1 MIPIIGDVIREVGE
15 TVRELIPDADKRMEI
30 EVRLAEI
37 ASQADERE
45 TQLLLGQIDV
55 NKADA
60 QSGNMFQAGWR
71 PFIGWTCGAALAYT
85 WIAAPVMK
93 VGFRLVELPIIDPSQ
108 IYPIVLAMLGVAGM
122 RTFEKTVGVA
132 AGATVSPTVTAPP
145 KQMSKESSP
154 LKKLRKFFT

>member
-45 TQLLLGQIDV
+45 TQLLLGQIEV

-60 QSGNMFQAGWR
+60 SSGNLFQAGWR
-71 PFIGWTCGAALAYT
+71 PFIGWTCGSALAYT
-85 WIAAPVMK
+85 WIVAPIAQAI
-93 VGFRLVELPIIDPSQ
+93 FHLTALPIIDPSQ
-108 IYPIVLAMLGVAGM
+108 IYPIVLAMLGIGGM
-122 RTFEKTVGVA
+122 RSFEKFHGVDTTKDNPIPQA
-132 AGATVSPTVTAPP
+132 ALKAPDKGSVP
-145 KQMSKESSP
+145 F
-154 LKKLRKFFT
+154 KKLRKFFT